1 METKKDNSK
10 KFILIIVIL
19 ALVCAVGVFAAF
31 HMGQNSMRT
40 ETAEATEAAEDAN
53 GIKIADDAS
62 DWDNSLTDTSDQE
75 TKGIKIPGYGELTV
89 AANETDWKI
98 TLANP
103 QDNDCYFKY
112 LITIDDS
119 EEVIYESDYIEP
131 GKAIREFQVTKGLEA
146 GDYKIHLNIEAYS
159 TDGSNTRLNGAN
171 VQADLHV
178 VG

>member
-1 METKKDNSK
+1 MEAKKNHSK
-10 KFILIIVIL
+10 KYILIIVIL
-19 ALVCAVGVFAAF
+19 AAACAAGIFVAF
-31 HMGQNSMRT
+31 HMGQNSVQT
-40 ETAEATEAAEDAN
+40 EVAEAAENTN

-62 DWDNSLTDTSDQE
+62 EWDDSLTDTSGQG

-159 TDGSNTRLNGAN
+159 TDGSDTRLNGAN